1 MTPSPD
7 LESPSAARED
17 GPDGAVAQIEQLCAQ
32 VRDGQMPAEAAL
44 RRIARLAHQDS
55 GGPIYQKPLG

>member
-7 LESPSAARED
+7 FDSPYAAREVD
-17 GPDGAVAQIEQLCAQ
+17 PEAAVAQIEQLCAQ
-32 VRDGQMPAEAAL
+32 VRNGQMRADDAL
-44 RRIARLAHQDS
+44 RRIARLARQDT